1 MDRVYAK
8 PWLCAGIPRFP
19 NNKIQSQNIDYIQIV
34 RNLDAAGKVWKYK
47 GNDTDEGKH
56 SKDLNTVMTPEGWRR
71 DYNAELARK
80 LMAMKAIVPL
90 WYTMNFKNEM
100 NPVDG
105 YAGDQRGSVNVPGQR
120 DVTARVARSTI
131 SNTEYRDCKV

>member
-1 MDRVYAK
+1 MCRY
-8 PWLCAGIPRFP
+8 PRFP

-56 SKDLNTVMTPEGWRR
+56 SKDLNTVMTPEGWRI

-100 NPVDG
+100 NPG
-105 YAGDQRGSVNVPGQR
+105 WRCR
-120 DVTARVARSTI
+120 RSKR
-131 SNTEYRDCKV
+131 ER